1 MCKESPPSRKLNE
14 SIDEMNP
21 FKLENMKNVVEF
33 EKNNEE
39 NEKKLQDFL
48 ERKKFSL
55 KA

>member
-21 FKLENMKNVVEF
+21 FKFQISKVKARENDRKVKNF
-33 EKNNEE
+33 R
-39 NEKKLQDFL
+39 D
-48 ERKKFSL
+48 RKKFSL